1 MAGTPITEDEFG
13 ELLATFRSSAFRL
26 ETRDHYAL
34 DYEQADFDAFLAGDP
49 VPPPAVQ
56 WWRPWLDQ
64 ITRLTADGR
73 QIGRVR
79 ILASPPS
86 DYQRWEL
93 WAAPWHASAGEEIAY
108 LDRRLAGEINLPS
121 DGDWWLLD
129 DERLIIMGFGD
140 DGEITGKTLIT
151 DPGTVARY
159 REWQDLA
166 VCYATPAE
174 EYAAA

>member
-1 MAGTPITEDEFG
+1 MDGTPITEDEFG
-13 ELLATFRSSAFRL
+13 EMLATFRVSAFRL

-64 ITRLTADGR
+64 IRTLTADGR

-79 ILASPPS
+79 ILADPPS

-93 WAAPWHASAGEEIAY
+93 WAAPWHSSAGEEIAY
-108 LDRRLAGEINLPS
+108 LPRRAAAEIGLP
-121 DGDWWLLD
+121 DGGDWWLLD
-129 DERLIIMGFGD
+129 DERLIIMGFGPA
-140 DGEITGKTLIT
+140 GEITGKTLIT

-174 EYAAA
+174 EYTAA